1 MRPVETTLTQAQTRQ
16 KLKEAYDLH
25 FAAVIERAEK
35 QALLARHGRR
45 LLNLLDDNPV
55 VPGDVRPTFD
65 EGPQARQILND
76 AEDDLREWQPR
87 LEPIA
92 SSGGLQTNA
101 MPLEGT
107 GTGTSFAGQ
116 SEAPSEY
123 TTSAGQGQAYPAAAA
138 AEEQVHPAHRK
149 GSSRE
154 ASPSTRMVSGSTT
167 GNGAPPY
174 QSSEAESHSA
184 LV

>member
-1 MRPVETTLTQAQTRQ
+1 M
-16 KLKEAYDLH
+16 
-25 FAAVIERAEK
+25 
-35 QALLARHGRR
+35 
-45 LLNLLDDNPV
+45 
-55 VPGDVRPTFD
+55 PGDVRPTFD

-87 LEPIA
+87 LEPIS

-107 GTGTSFAGQ
+107 GTSYTAQ
-116 SEAPSEY
+116 SEGQSEY
-123 TTSAGQGQAYPAAAA
+123 TTSIAGQGQSYPSA

-149 GSSRE
+149 GSRE
-154 ASPSTRMVSGSTT
+154 TSPNARVVSGSTT
-167 GNGAPPY
+167 GAPPY
-174 QSSEAESHSA
+174 QASEAESHSA